1 VPRDPTRV
9 PWERLRP
16 RKCVLRWAACPNGA
30 PDVAHSSWDFPEGT
44 GVGETRNPSDPASQA
59 LDPKTTSTLRLR
71 FRVRNCNG
79 LPRVIS
85 ETQANANAN
94 TEDNNAG
101 WDAVLWKGRLYVL
114 VESAQ
119 MTDSGSKEA
128 FVALL
133 EYAEEVL
140 EASHVIVCIDK
151 TQSPATKMAIRNFL
165 FLGFQPLAPGHEF
178 LPTNPNLVCFLYTI

>member
-1 VPRDPTRV
+1 M
-9 PWERLRP
+9 
-16 RKCVLRWAACPNGA
+16 G
-30 PDVAHSSWDFPEGT
+30 DFPEGT
-44 GVGETRNPSDPASQA
+44 GVGDKRNPSDPASQA
-59 LDPKTTSTLRLR
+59 LDPKTKSSLRLR

-85 ETQANANAN
+85 ETQVANANA
-94 TEDNNAG
+94 EDNAG

-114 VESAQ
+114 VDSAQ

-140 EASHVIVCIDK
+140 EVSHVIVCIDK
-151 TQSPATKMAIRNFL
+151 TQSAATKMAIRNFL

-178 LPTNPNLVCFLYTI
+178 LPTNPNLVCSCIPSDRIFPLFQPSLVIVQTIEMCPPKVTILKECRN

>member
-1 VPRDPTRV
+1 M
-9 PWERLRP
+9 
-16 RKCVLRWAACPNGA
+16 
-30 PDVAHSSWDFPEGT
+30 
-44 GVGETRNPSDPASQA
+44 GEQRNPSDPASQA
-59 LDPKTTSTLRLR
+59 LDPKSSSDTLRLR
-71 FRVRNCNG
+71 FRVRNCG

-85 ETQANANAN
+85 DSQGAGN
-94 TEDNNAG
+94 EDNAG

-114 VESAQ
+114 VEAAQ

-140 EASHVIVCIDK
+140 EATHVIVCIEK
-151 TQSPATKMAIRNFL
+151 NQSKITKMAIRNFL

-178 LPTNPNLVCFLYTI
+178 LPTNPNLVSSLAKTKVVGSKEKVAS

>member
-1 VPRDPTRV
+1 VWNPTWVPV
-9 PWERLRP
+9 KRLRP
-16 RKCVLRWAACPNGA
+16 PKYVLRWAPCPNST

-44 GVGETRNPSDPASQA
+44 GVGESRNPSDPASQA
-59 LDPKTTSTLRLR
+59 LDPKTSTLRLR
-71 FRVRNCNG
+71 FRVRSSG

-85 ETQANANAN
+85 DSQGA
-94 TEDNNAG
+94 EDNAG

-114 VESAQ
+114 VEAAQ

-140 EASHVIVCIDK
+140 EASHVIVCIEK
-151 TQSPATKMAIRNFL
+151 NQSTATKMAIRNFL

-178 LPTNPNLVCFLYTI
+178 LPKNPNLVCFLYTI

>member
-1 VPRDPTRV
+1 M
-9 PWERLRP
+9 LR
-16 RKCVLRWAACPNGA
+16 RTSDKIVKDLHFHNISTSLVIC
-30 PDVAHSSWDFPEGT
+30 HSHLNFIIHLQGT
-44 GVGETRNPSDPASQA
+44 GVGDKRNPSDPASQA
-59 LDPKTTSTLRLR
+59 LDPKTKSSLRLR

-85 ETQANANAN
+85 ETQVANANA
-94 TEDNNAG
+94 EDNNAG

-114 VESAQ
+114 VDSAQ

-140 EASHVIVCIDK
+140 EVSHVIVCIDK
-151 TQSPATKMAIRNFL
+151 TQSAATKMAIRNFL

>member
-1 VPRDPTRV
+1 MALNHITYVTFHCALTG
-9 PWERLRP
+9 EIL
-16 RKCVLRWAACPNGA
+16 KLL
-30 PDVAHSSWDFPEGT
+30 SIFQGT
-44 GVGETRNPSDPASQA
+44 GVGDKRNPSDPASQA
-59 LDPKTTSTLRLR
+59 LDPKTKSSLRLR

-85 ETQANANAN
+85 ETQVANANA
-94 TEDNNAG
+94 EDNNAG

-114 VESAQ
+114 VDSAQ

-140 EASHVIVCIDK
+140 EVSHVIVCIDRPDIQPIFYNRYSAFK
-151 TQSPATKMAIRNFL
+151 ISGFRPYTKFDIR
-165 FLGFQPLAPGHEF
+165 LG
-178 LPTNPNLVCFLYTI
+178 LVFLYL